1 MAKVEINILLLN
13 EIENFIKN
21 NIPKD
26 EICISPKDRFKQN
39 EAYTLIKNDNINT
52 LYLFGDS
59 GYRSYYY
66 YKSCNNQIYLIET
79 YLDKI
84 DAYSEEI

>member
-1 MAKVEINILLLN
+1 MSKVEINNLLLN
-13 EIENFIKN
+13 EIQNFIKN
-21 NIPKD
+21 NNPK
-26 EICISPKDRFKQN
+26 EGICISPKDHFTQI
-39 EAYTLIKNDNINT
+39 EALTLIKNDKINT
-52 LYLFGDS
+52 MYLFSGS

-84 DAYSEEI
+84 DAYVEKF